1 MSGRAGPQLLPAIL
15 ESIDSVEVDSLA
27 LGIFVD
33 ERPLRGVAGLVD
45 WRLCGLLSRFIS
57 AGRLSGRSA
66 ERVLMPGAGRIGATR
81 IFVFGLGARDGFAAT
96 LPALAAEIPDVLT
109 RAGCRRGALA
119 LPGPAKLVAPSV
131 DQIAQRLAG
140 KLVAVFDADGKL
152 RDWLD
157 REAS

>member
-1 MSGRAGPQLLPAIL
+1 MSGRSGPQLLPAIL
-15 ESIDSVEVDSLA
+15 ESVDQVEVDSLA
-27 LGIFVD
+27 LGIFSD

-81 IFVFGLGARDGFAAT
+81 IFIFGLGAREGFAAA
-96 LPALAAEIPDVLT
+96 LPGLAAEIPDVLT
-109 RAGCRRGALA
+109 RADSRRAALA
-119 LPGPAKLVAPSV
+119 LPGPAKLVAPSI
-131 DQIAQRLAG
+131 DQIARRLAG
-140 KLVAVFDADGKL
+140 KLIAVFDADGKL